1 MRGHPSCLMSL
12 DILQKNFALLA
23 GWSTWQNFNG
33 CLMVLMHHLNADPRV
48 KREGVGETHVER
60 ACMESESQM
69 SEESVKGKNFLRTQM
84 LRWSGISNVQIS
96 FRQSYYNP
104 IHFFFFFFKKEYR
117 EKKKVLPS
125 FEEKAKHLCTK
136 TKWIVNRCTAHLWS
150 NKFFSIHWQT
160 IQNRRRRHC
169 SRADITIQF
178 TQLWKSQIPTMT
190 RDSQKV
196 IVYTWSIMGK

>member
-1 MRGHPSCLMSL
+1 MSL

-23 GWSTWQNFNG
+23 GWSTWQNFNA

-104 IHFFFFFFKKEYR
+104 IHFFFFFFKKENR

-136 TKWIVNRCTAHLWS
+136 TK
-150 NKFFSIHWQT
+150 
-160 IQNRRRRHC
+160 
-169 SRADITIQF
+169 
-178 TQLWKSQIPTMT
+178 
-190 RDSQKV
+190 
-196 IVYTWSIMGK
+196 